1 MGEVEPGLADFGWFW
16 GPGGPF
22 YANSEV
28 LLEHASS
35 ALIFALLFKGYGLPH
50 SIMVVRQILVLFVEV
65 RILVG
70 QQVTPR
76 FARGFVFS
84 GELKAKLS

>member
-1 MGEVEPGLADFGWFW
+1 MSFLFFLGLA
-16 GPGGPF
+16 
-22 YANSEV
+22 YASSEV
-28 LLEHASS
+28 LLEHPVS

-70 QQVTPR
+70 QL
-76 FARGFVFS
+76 RGFFN
-84 GELKAKLS
+84 ET